1 MRYFIEIAYKGT
13 NYNGWQVQPNAI
25 TVQQKVNEAVSIVL
39 RHDVQTL
46 GSGRTD
52 TGVHA
57 RSQFAHFDS
66 DVEITTYGY
75 LLRINGILPK
85 DIKVVSIFKATDN
98 EAHARFSAVSRSYR
112 YEVCLKQNP
121 FLYELCT
128 FLKRKPNV
136 ELMNQ
141 AVKYLLQHKDFE
153 TFSKVSESQEHHFCD
168 ITFAQWTIIEDNM
181 LRFDITGNRF
191 LRGMVRLIVGTL
203 LEVGNGK
210 ITPQEFESILISK
223 NRKLASGAV
232 PSQGLYLQKVI
243 YPEGMLVEV

>member
-25 TVQQKVNEAVSIVL
+25 TVQQKVNEALSTVL
-39 RHDVQTL
+39 RHEVQTL

-98 EAHARFSAVSRSYR
+98 EAHARFSAISRSYR

-121 FLYELCT
+121 FLYELST

-136 ELMNQ
+136 DLMNQ
-141 AVKYLLQHKDFE
+141 ASALMLGSHDFAAYCKFREGSTTIRNLQRF
-153 TFSKVSESQEHHFCD
+153 
-168 ITFAQWTIIEDNM
+168 QWTRDSAGLLIGDVVADS
-181 LRFDITGNRF
+181 FCYS
-191 LRGMVRLIVGTL
+191 MVRNLV
-203 LEVGNGK
+203 
-210 ITPQEFESILISK
+210 
-223 NRKLASGAV
+223 GAV
-232 PSQGLYLQKVI
+232 VCVADGRFGPEWIEQTLANKVRISDSLVFPACGLSLRQVDYPSVI
-243 YPEGMLVEV
+243 